1 MKNTKYIPP
10 PDGCDGLVPVH
21 QRDIEVDT
29 RDHLLYL
36 RGIADVAGYVCISDE
51 LMQAIC
57 DGYQYLDRRL
67 NRAWLQLDTEKSKTA
82 NLTKKLKEMKNANN
96 GTS

>member
-29 RDHLLYL
+29 KDHLLYL
-36 RGIADVAGYVCISDE
+36 RGIADAAGYVCISDE